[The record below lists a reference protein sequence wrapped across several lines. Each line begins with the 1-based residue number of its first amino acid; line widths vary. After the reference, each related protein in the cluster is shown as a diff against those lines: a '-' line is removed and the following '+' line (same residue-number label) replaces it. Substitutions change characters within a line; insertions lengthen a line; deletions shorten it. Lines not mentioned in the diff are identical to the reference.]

1 MKSLRLK
8 IILITLAILFL
19 ALTVSTLFTVK
30 AFRVY
35 YTDALTAKSEI
46 FGQNVRS
53 IVASLLQLGLALEQF
68 EGMND
73 KLAELVKPTAGIA
86 YCRIYDAQGKL
97 LYRAEQAPIPALVF
111 APVSAVTFT
120 PQTPALTRQYAAT
133 TGEVY
138 YDTVSPLYTETG
150 KYIGTLRVGFPAA
163 VISEKI
169 ATLLATA
176 ATSLAVSFL
185 VAAGVFL
192 VFCFR
197 SITQPI
203 SRLLAATQA
212 MARGEL
218 QRRIRDVSEDE
229 LGKLAVGFNDMA
241 DNLSALI
248 NELEH
253 RNTFASALIRIR
265 DLEPLLDTVVQ
276 GMAESGGY
284 DRVRL
289 YLYDELQHS
298 LICRTAFGM
307 DEEKVRHL
315 HIPLGTERAGVSQW
329 VFVHR
334 TPYVV
339 SDATADPKCNPE
351 LTRVLGV
358 NNYAVVPLLAGEKAL
373 GVVAVDNLT
382 TQRPCAPERLNSL
395 VAFANTAAL
404 AIDNALLYR
413 SLEERVKER
422 TFQLEVANARLQELD
437 QIKSDFLS
445 TVSHELRT
453 PLTSVLGFSKMIAK
467 RFTTVLQ
474 PHLQQADAR
483 VQRETM
489 RVQENLGII
498 IDEGERLTRLIN
510 DVLDLAKIEAGK
522 VEWTM
527 QDVSLFDIVQSA
539 VNATSALAKD
549 KGLDVRL
556 APQGEDFHVYGDQD
570 RLVQVVTNLLSNS
583 IKFTDEGSITCLL
596 AEDKDTVTVKII
608 DTGIGIAPADLDK
621 VFEKFKQVGD
631 TLTNKPQGTGL
642 GLPICKEIIEHHG
655 GRLWVESELGTGS
668 TFIFTLPA
676 LPVPTAQ
683 GDVPLLSRLK
693 YQVSEKLLKPLEEHP
708 LILIADD
715 EPHVRTLLR
724 QELESA
730 GYTIVE
736 APDGHE
742 ALRLARDKRP
752 DLIILDV
759 MMPGLDGFDVTRVL
773 KNDADTAG
781 IPIMILSIIE
791 DKDKG
796 YKLGVDSY
804 LTKPVEA
811 EQLLATVSTLL
822 PGGGLRETATPR
834 KILIIEEDASV
845 VRTLETILTVRACQ
859 VVTVHSSQE
868 GVRKAAEEHPD
879 LIILGYSVYKRDGV
893 DLIKTL
899 RLLHETQQSQ
909 IIVLADQAC
918 TDAEQQPHSD
928 GIAHA

>member
-8 IILITLAILFL
+8 IILITLAIIFL

-30 AFRVY
+30 AFKAY
-35 YTDALTAKSEI
+35 YTDALTAQSEI
-46 FGQNVRS
+46 FGQNIRS
-53 IVASLLQLGLALEQF
+53 IIDSLLQLGLALEQF

-73 KLAELVKPTAGIA
+73 KLAELVGHTAGIA

-97 LYRAEQAPIPALVF
+97 LYRAEQARVPELVF
-111 APVSAVTFT
+111 TPVSAGTFP
-120 PQTPALTRQYAAT
+120 PQTPALTTQYTST

-138 YDTVSPLYTETG
+138 YDTVSPLYTEAG
-150 KYIGTLRVGFPAA
+150 QYIGTLRVGFPAA

-176 ATSLAVSFL
+176 ATSLVLSFL

-212 MARGEL
+212 IARGDL
-218 QRRIRDVSEDE
+218 RRRIRDMSKDE

-253 RNTFASALIRIR
+253 RNTFASALISIR
-265 DLEPLLDTVVQ
+265 DLEPLLDTVVKGVAQ
-276 GMAESGGY
+276 SGDY

-289 YLYDELQHS
+289 YLYDEPQHS
-298 LICRTAFGM
+298 LICRAAFGM
-307 DEEKVRHL
+307 EEEKVRDL
-315 HIPLGTERAGVSQW
+315 HIALGTEGAGVSQW

-334 TPYVV
+334 TPYIV
-339 SDATADPKCNPE
+339 SDATTDPKCNPE
-351 LTRVLGV
+351 LIRMLAV
-358 NNYAVVPLLAGEKAL
+358 NSYAVVPLLAGEKAL

-382 TQRPCAPERLNSL
+382 TQQPFVPERLNSL

-413 SLEERVKER
+413 NLEERVKER

-483 VQRETM
+483 VQRETT
-489 RVQENLGII
+489 RVQENLEII
-498 IDEGERLTRLIN
+498 IDEGERLTRLVN

-522 VEWTM
+522 VEWKM

-539 VNATSALAKD
+539 VNATSALARD
-549 KGLDVRL
+549 RGLDIRL
-556 APQGEDFHVYGDQD
+556 VPQGDGFHVYGDHD
-570 RLVQVVTNLLSNS
+570 RLVQVVTNLLSNA
-583 IKFTDEGSITCLL
+583 IKFTDEGTITCLL
-596 AEDKDTVTVKII
+596 AHDTDTVTVKVI
-608 DTGIGIAPADLDK
+608 DTGIGIAQADLDK

-631 TLTNKPQGTGL
+631 TLTNKPKGTGL

-655 GRLWVESELGTGS
+655 GGIWVESELGTGS
-668 TFIFTLPA
+668 TFSFTLPA
-676 LPVPTAQ
+676 LTAPMAQ
-683 GDVPLLSRLK
+683 VDVPLLSRLK
-693 YQVSEKLLKPLEEHP
+693 HRVSEKLLKPLEEHP

-715 EPHVRTLLR
+715 ELHIRTLLR

-730 GYTIVE
+730 GYTIIE
-736 APDGHE
+736 AQDGQE

-759 MMPGLDGFDVTRVL
+759 MMPGLDGFDVTRIL

-822 PGGGLRETATPR
+822 PGGG
-834 KILIIEEDASV
+834 
-845 VRTLETILTVRACQ
+845 
-859 VVTVHSSQE
+859 
-868 GVRKAAEEHPD
+868 
-879 LIILGYSVYKRDGV
+879 Y
-893 DLIKTL
+893 
-899 RLLHETQQSQ
+899 
-909 IIVLADQAC
+909 
-918 TDAEQQPHSD
+918 AEQRCPEKFSLSRKTPAWC
-928 GIAHA
+928 GRSKLF